1 MTDGIAIGFEVP
13 VIARNLLGRL
23 NARSPDDLQRIAAF
37 WQVPLPGSD
46 RGRHVGALY
55 RAMTDVRRAR
65 SVWERLDDAARVIV
79 RELALRDAGGQ
90 TMDDIVDLT
99 GLRAST
105 GREAA
110 TRLFHGGVLA
120 REGDSQELPIGALPR
135 LFLPREVV
143 TVFRRVQDELD
154 AGDLSASSLRVLLET
169 LDDPELEDAAAT
181 WGIRVIP
188 GQRRRVDLVSQ
199 VLRQVDAIE
208 RVNGVVAARGRAATA
223 IWEAVRRAEPLP
235 LALDVAIEQARLTP
249 PGPASP
255 EHLRATMRV
264 EDALGELEATLLVF
278 HTYRRDGSRW
288 LFVPREVAHPGE
300 VARTVPMR
308 QVQPLPDDAA
318 PEAVEVAPYAIAWDL
333 LTLVREIAVHGAP
346 VWVPGEPLSRPW
358 QRRLNRRLWL
368 GGDEHPPRGYLGFL
382 LYLGVAVDIVTAS
395 DQPLPAGADRH
406 AIRPIVTA
414 RVRDWTRLGFDAQVA
429 RLREAWIQGDT
440 WLEGREREE
449 IDVWGADWPGFR
461 TRLLAALDGLDAR
474 QWLVAEDL
482 AARLA
487 EQHPAM
493 IGNAFTAA
501 SARAARDGLDE
512 RTAATAQVIEVELET
527 ALAWFGLVQVASV
540 PGTGL
545 AVRPVLPSRP
555 AAPAADGPALALNDE
570 GLVTLHR
577 PAPLHVWSLSA
588 FGDAESLTPEATYQ
602 LRPASVG
609 RALAAGF
616 DLDQIVA
623 YLEQQSG
630 AAIPPQLL
638 ANLRSWTAGYR
649 RVRLRRAVVL
659 APDTADMVGD
669 LRTALTEGGIE
680 VAEGTVPGGG
690 LIALLPDDAGGEEA
704 AEARLLGVLQAAGY
718 AGQWT
723 ARPLSSGKRP

>member
-1 MTDGIAIGFEVP
+1 VVSEAP

-90 TMDDIVDLT
+90 TMDEIVELT

-105 GREAA
+105 VREAA
-110 TRLFHGGVLA
+110 IRLFHGGVLA

-169 LDDPELEDAAAT
+169 LDEPELEEAAT
-181 WGIRVIP
+181 IWGIRVIP
-188 GQRRRVDLVSQ
+188 GQRRRGDLVGQ
-199 VLRQVDAIE
+199 VLRQVDSPE
-208 RVNGVVAARGRAATA
+208 RVDSVIAARGRAATA
-223 IWEAVRRAEPLP
+223 IWETVRQAEPQP
-235 LALDVAIEQARLTP
+235 LALDEAIGQARLTP

-255 EHLRATMRV
+255 EHLRATTRV
-264 EDALGELEATLLVF
+264 EDALGELETALLVL

-300 VARTVPMR
+300 TARTVPMR
-308 QVQPLPDDAA
+308 QVQPLPENMA
-318 PEAVEVAPYAIAWDL
+318 PEVAEPAPYGIAWDL
-333 LTLVREIAVHGAP
+333 LTLVREIAAHGAP

-368 GGDEHPPRGYLGFL
+368 GGDELPPRGYLGFL

-395 DQPLPAGADRH
+395 DQPLPAGSDRH
-406 AIRPIVTA
+406 AIRPIVTS
-414 RVRDWTRLGFDAQVA
+414 RVREWTRLSFDAQMA
-429 RLREAWIQGDT
+429 RLREAWLQSDA
-440 WLEGREREE
+440 WLEGREREV

-461 TRLLAALDGLDAR
+461 SRLLAALDGLDAR
-474 QWLVAEDL
+474 QWLEADDL

-512 RTAATAQVIEVELET
+512 RTAATAQVIAVELET
-527 ALAWFGLVQVASV
+527 ALSWFGLVQTAPI

-545 AVRPVLPSRP
+545 AVRPVLPSRSATP
-555 AAPAADGPALALNDE
+555 GASEPALAVSDE
-570 GLVTLHR
+570 GLVTLRR
-577 PAPLHVWSLSA
+577 PTPLQVWSLSA
-588 FGDAESLTPEATYQ
+588 FGDAESLRPEATYQ

-616 DLDQIVA
+616 DLDQIVS

-630 AAIPPQLL
+630 EAIPSQVL

-659 APDTADMVGD
+659 NPDTVEMAGD
-669 LRTALTEGGIE
+669 LRAVLAEAGCE
-680 VAEGTVPGGG
+680 VMDAPGPGGG
-690 LIALLPDDAGGEEA
+690 LIALLPPGNDPEAEEA
-704 AEARLLGVLQAAGY
+704 LLAALRAAGY
-718 AGQWT
+718 AGQWER
-723 ARPLSSGKRP
+723 APQRKG